1 VIRKV
6 GSALSYKILGLC
18 RGNGKGYV
26 KILTEGVAAGRLY
39 ATATAENG
47 TTLACAAYEMSRSGE
62 DRDVAIRAGAMLAG
76 TAGRGAEREI
86 TMRAAAALAYS

>member
-1 VIRKV
+1 
-6 GSALSYKILGLC
+6 LSYKILGLC

-47 TTLACAAYEMSRSGE
+47 TTLACAAYEM
-62 DRDVAIRAGAMLAG
+62 
-76 TAGRGAEREI
+76 T
-86 TMRAAAALAYS
+86 AAARIAMWRFVRALCLREAGEG